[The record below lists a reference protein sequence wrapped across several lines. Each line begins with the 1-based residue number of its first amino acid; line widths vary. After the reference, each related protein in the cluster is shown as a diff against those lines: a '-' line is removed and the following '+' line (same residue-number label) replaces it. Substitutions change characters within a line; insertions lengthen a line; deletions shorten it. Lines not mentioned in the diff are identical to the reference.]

1 MSGALPDPA
10 ARAAPALPELERDP
24 AARRARR
31 RPVTLSVRFARAPG
45 VLQTLEGPVRYR
57 AGAALVCGLRGE
69 CWPVERGPFERRYEP
84 AAGTAPGSDG
94 AYRRQAGIVLAR
106 RLDATLEVRVGA
118 HGDLLRGRP
127 GDWLLQYA
135 PGEYG
140 IVAPEIFAD
149 TYALIADADA
159 DAGAGAGAGGGGP
172 E

>member
-1 MSGALPDPA
+1 MSRPRPVSDARPAPLLPVLD
-10 ARAAPALPELERDP
+10 RD
-24 AARRARR
+24 ASARRARR
-31 RPVTLSVRFARAPG
+31 LPVTLRVRFAEAPG
-45 VLQTLEGPVRYR
+45 MLQTLEGPVRYR

-84 AAGTAPGSDG
+84 APGTAQGSDG
-94 AYRRQAGIVLAR
+94 LYRRQAGIVLAR
-106 RLDATLEVRVGA
+106 RLEAALEVPVGA

-140 IVAPEIFAD
+140 VVAPDIFGD
-149 TYALIADADA
+149 TYALIADDA
-159 DAGAGAGAGGGGP
+159 DGGGP